1 MKYSLAKRQFLADKI
16 MLITLAPSQSQSIMF
31 HPGQYAALRFKR
43 FGRPSPAR
51 CFSIV
56 NARNGNSELQ
66 FAIRTRGK
74 YTNALAKLPL
84 SSEIHVDGPFG
95 DFVYDAEFDRHAVL
109 IAGGIGIT
117 PMMSIIRDALNQR
130 YPNTLSLLYSVQN
143 ESYAV
148 FADELIQL
156 SARYP
161 NFKVIFSVTR
171 GQISSFN
178 KNQSFEGRISQEL
191 ISRAAHNDFQ
201 NTSFFICGPVGF
213 LNDMKGYLR
222 DRQTPAIRINT
233 EAFTQAQADRDTVGA
248 LRSGLNAS
256 SIYSLAAIAFVIV
269 LSTII
274 MTDISS
280 HTTSLKKAASPISS
294 QSTASTTS
302 DDSASG
308 NYVSSPPSTTTQT
321 YQQPVTTVS

>member
-1 MKYSLAKRQFLADKI
+1 MKYALANRQKLTDKI
-16 MLITLAPSQSQSIMF
+16 MLITLAPLGADRIMF
-31 HPGQYAALRFKR
+31 HPGQYAALRFWR

-56 NARNGNSELQ
+56 NARSGNGELQ

-74 YTNALAKLPL
+74 YTNALAKLPI

-95 DFVYDAEFDRHAVL
+95 DFVYDADFDRHSVL

-117 PMMSIIRDALNQR
+117 PMMSIIRDSLIQG
-130 YPNTLSLLYSVQN
+130 YGNTMTLLYSVQN
-143 ESYAV
+143 ESDAI

-156 SARYP
+156 STKFP

-171 GQISSFN
+171 GQIAKFN
-178 KNQSFEGRISQEL
+178 SNQSIEGRISQEL
-191 ISRAAHNDFQ
+191 ISRATHNDFH

-213 LNDMKGYLR
+213 LNDMKSYLR

-233 EAFTQAQADRDTVGA
+233 EAFTQSQADRDTVGA
-248 LRSGLNAS
+248 LQSGLKAS

-280 HTTSLKKAASPISS
+280 HTTSLKKVATPTSS
-294 QSTASTTS
+294 QATASTTS
-302 DDSASG
+302 DDSSSG
-308 NYVSSPPSTTTQT
+308 NYVNNPPTSTNQS